1 MKAAILKLAIG
12 VLVGI
17 ADVAVCSQLTPI
29 GQLAPLTTRSEI
41 FGFELYQRTK
51 KDTTNPN
58 LVKDFKRYGY
68 MAAKGTIQLGEEIM
82 EVGRS
87 LLQGSPKN
95 FALKQRTDRLTA
107 DLVKVAII
115 VGSQILKQPVL
126 NYAFFAP
133 RAVLPSV
140 YFASENTDDRIET
153 EIHHRL
159 KGLAHL
165 ANSLH
170 GGVEMK
176 PFERQIAPFAE
187 AALLILTTTPAPF
200 SPNAVLE
207 ATERAMAVG
216 QASSVEPPPP
226 KSNSDKAKNKKEE
239 PLKGLPGPV
248 LKGFAKATLAP
259 LPLGMSSIGPAFVVR
274 PLATGQ
280 LRDLARVDDLLHSEG
295 AEGLASLSRRD
306 LFDLG
311 NRRCLVLD
319 PRDGDE
325 QAQDE
330 AMRSQLK
337 AYLSACYDEEG
348 GNGVARKRSAASA
361 SASAAAPAAQLFLSP
376 DENPLRRR
384 AVLLLRNSVDSAR
397 RGNQGTP
404 LRAILRGGDRNAAKL
419 HTSSSPFLK
428 NPPLRKVTLLAAPV
442 AAAGV
447 VTALGRRVSDRS
459 TATAALAPGP
469 LPIGAEAAL
478 EEEQPALAVEAG
490 RAIGAALVA
499 EGSA

>member
-29 GQLAPLTTRSEI
+29 GQLAPLTTL

-248 LKGFAKATLAP
+248 LKGF
-259 LPLGMSSIGPAFVVR
+259 R

-348 GNGVARKRSAASA
+348 GNGVARKRGAASA
-361 SASAAAPAAQLFLSP
+361 SASAAAPASAAQLFLSP
-376 DENPLRRR
+376 EENPLRRR

-478 EEEQPALAVEAG
+478 EE
-490 RAIGAALVA
+490 
-499 EGSA
+499 